1 MSASSVVIIVILMLG
16 TLLNIIMRS
25 KTMNLEKA
33 FIWGLLF
40 FVILI
45 TPKIIFGSGISSSW
59 DFVVYLWCV
68 AISVRFFLFNL
79 IRWIRLSVRECRKWV
94 TAATRVTPCFGAS
107 PLPPRYARC
116 PPATF
121 SQRKSLGPKSRAQAI
136 THHRDVPQHPTHS
149 HCDCRM
155 GHNQPPPKTIQ
166 LS

>member
-40 FVILI
+40 LVILI
-45 TPKIIFGSGISSSW
+45 TPKIIFGSGTTTSSW

-79 IRWIRLSVRECRKWV
+79 IRWIRLSVRECRK
-94 TAATRVTPCFGAS
+94 
-107 PLPPRYARC
+107 
-116 PPATF
+116 
-121 SQRKSLGPKSRAQAI
+121 
-136 THHRDVPQHPTHS
+136 
-149 HCDCRM
+149 
-155 GHNQPPPKTIQ
+155 
-166 LS
+166 

>member
-16 TLLNIIMRS
+16 ILLNIIMRS
-25 KTMNLEKA
+25 KTMNSEKA

-40 FVILI
+40 LVILI

-59 DFVVYLWCV
+59 DFVTYLWGV

-94 TAATRVTPCFGAS
+94 PAATCVTPSYGAS
-107 PLPPRYARC
+107 PLPPRCARC

-121 SQRKSLGPKSRAQAI
+121 FATKKALGPNQGHRQSHI
-136 THHRDVPQHPTHS
+136 TVTSPSTLHTLTVTATRDTNH
-149 HCDCRM
+149 
-155 GHNQPPPKTIQ
+155 PPPKTI
-166 LS
+166 

>member
-59 DFVVYLWCV
+59 EFCRIPMVCGHFGEVFSFSTNPVGLDFQCGIVE
-68 AISVRFFLFNL
+68 S
-79 IRWIRLSVRECRKWV
+79 E
-94 TAATRVTPCFGAS
+94 
-107 PLPPRYARC
+107 
-116 PPATF
+116 
-121 SQRKSLGPKSRAQAI
+121 
-136 THHRDVPQHPTHS
+136 
-149 HCDCRM
+149 
-155 GHNQPPPKTIQ
+155 
-166 LS
+166 

>member
-40 FVILI
+40 LVILI

-79 IRWIRLSVRECRKWV
+79 IRWIRLSVRE
-94 TAATRVTPCFGAS
+94 
-107 PLPPRYARC
+107 
-116 PPATF
+116 
-121 SQRKSLGPKSRAQAI
+121 SR
-136 THHRDVPQHPTHS
+136 T
-149 HCDCRM
+149 
-155 GHNQPPPKTIQ
+155 
-166 LS
+166 